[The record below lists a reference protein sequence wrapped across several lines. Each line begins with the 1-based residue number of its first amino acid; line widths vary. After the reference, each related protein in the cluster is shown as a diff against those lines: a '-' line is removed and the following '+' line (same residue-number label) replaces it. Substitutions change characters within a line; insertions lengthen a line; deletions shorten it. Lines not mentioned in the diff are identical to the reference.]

1 MSRMAPSS
9 SLLSSACVALS
20 LDGGWDAVK
29 VVGRLL
35 GGKELIELPQPRR
48 QSPSRLQ
55 GLPTQ
60 SSGVRLGDAGSSALG
75 WSPADE
81 LAALGTVWESRCQ
94 DATSP
99 GTPLQ
104 LPNLPSPG
112 QARGGV
118 QRSLR
123 QRNRLTGANGRLAS

>member
-1 MSRMAPSS
+1 MSIVAPSPS
-9 SLLSSACVALS
+9 FLSSACVALS
-20 LDGGWDAVK
+20 LDGGWDAVN

-35 GGKELIELPQPRR
+35 GSKELIELPQPRR

-60 SSGVRLGDAGSSALG
+60 SSGVRLRDAGSSALE

-81 LAALGTVWESRCQ
+81 LAALETVWESRCQ
-94 DATSP
+94 DATSR

-104 LPNLPSPG
+104 LPNRPSPR
-112 QARGGV
+112 QARGRV
-118 QRSLR
+118 QRSLC
-123 QRNRLTGANGRLAS
+123 QRNRLTGAYGRLAS